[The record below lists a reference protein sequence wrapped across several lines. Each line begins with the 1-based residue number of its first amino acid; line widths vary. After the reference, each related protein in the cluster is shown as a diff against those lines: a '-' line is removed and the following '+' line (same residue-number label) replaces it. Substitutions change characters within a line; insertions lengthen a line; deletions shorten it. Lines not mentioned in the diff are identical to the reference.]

1 MMLNLVYFLNPT
13 LISSQ
18 ENFKKPPP
26 IKMFKIHMALFS
38 FLCKPTSEK
47 QKQKT
52 KKPDFIELITIVFL
66 SGECFYGWL
75 EPLLARIAEN
85 YTAVVSPDIASI
97 DMNTFEFNKPS
108 PYGSNHNRGN
118 FDWSLSFGWEALPD
132 HERQRRKDE
141 TYPIK

>member
-1 MMLNLVYFLNPT
+1 MLYFLNPAF
-13 LISSQ
+13 ISSQ
-18 ENFKKPPP
+18 ETFKKSPLYKYSKYRWPCYS
-26 IKMFKIHMALFS
+26 HFS
-38 FLCKPTSEK
+38 VNPLPKK
-47 QKQKT
+47 QKEKT
-52 KKPDFIELITIVFL
+52 LSVFTKLIKIVFL
-66 SGECFYGWL
+66 LGECFYGWL

-108 PYGSNHNRGN
+108 PYGNNHNRGN
-118 FDWSLSFGWEALPD
+118 FDWSLSFGWESLPD

>member
-1 MMLNLVYFLNPT
+1 MT
-13 LISSQ
+13 L
-18 ENFKKPPP
+18 
-26 IKMFKIHMALFS
+26 LFS
-38 FLCKPTSEK
+38 FLCKPTSKK
-47 QKQKT
+47 QKEKT
-52 KKPDFIELITIVFL
+52 LNVFTKLMKIVFL
-66 SGECFYGWL
+66 PGECFYGWL

-108 PYGSNHNRGN
+108 PYGNNHNRGN
-118 FDWSLSFGWEALPD
+118 FDWSLSFGWESLPD